1 MAFEPKTWEDG
12 ADGGTPIT
20 ATELNRLET
29 GIAEVEAKE
38 GPEGP
43 RGPKGEKGN
52 KGDKGDPGQDG
63 ADGADAENPFTEAEV
78 AALKALVTESEA

>member
-20 ATELNRLET
+20 AAELNRLET

-43 RGPKGEKGN
+43 RGLKGEKGN
-52 KGDKGDPGQDG
+52 KGDKGDPGN
-63 ADGADAENPFTEAEV
+63 DAENPFTESEV
-78 AALKALVTESEA
+78 AALKALVAEGDAE

>member
-20 ATELNRLET
+20 AAELNRLET
-29 GIAEVEAKE
+29 GIAEVETK
-38 GPEGP
+38 EGP

-52 KGDKGDPGQDG
+52 KGDKGDPGN
-63 ADGADAENPFTEAEV
+63 DAENPFTEAEV
-78 AALKALVTESEA
+78 AALKALVAEVDA